1 LLQDF
6 WKSVTIVVEFKKK
19 KRKKTGPPF
28 PQAFA
33 SAPVFEGPG
42 ASCPDT
48 PQFADPDPCA
58 MKKPWEARWMAGF

>member
-1 LLQDF
+1 LNS
-6 WKSVTIVVEFKKK
+6 KT
-19 KRKKTGPPF
+19 KKTKKNRDLRSPRL
-28 PQAFA
+28 FA

-42 ASCPDT
+42 ASCPDI